1 MPSSHGARKAL
12 KAAFPHTVPIL
23 TGFLFLGMTYGIYAR
38 SLDFGF
44 LYPTLMAVT
53 VFAGSAEFALAGML
67 TGPFDPLG
75 AFLMILMINARH
87 LFYGISMLDKYRNLG
102 WKTLYLIFGLCDE
115 SFSVNCVTSVPEG
128 VDRGWFYFF
137 VTLLNQLYWISGAAL
152 GGLFGSLLH
161 FNTKG
166 LDFVMTAMFVVIFM
180 NQWRKDRSHDSA
192 VLGLAASVLCLMLF
206 GPDRFIL
213 PSMAL
218 ILLGLTLLRRPIEG
232 RAAA

>member
-38 SLDFGF
+38 SLGFGF

-232 RAAA
+232 REAA